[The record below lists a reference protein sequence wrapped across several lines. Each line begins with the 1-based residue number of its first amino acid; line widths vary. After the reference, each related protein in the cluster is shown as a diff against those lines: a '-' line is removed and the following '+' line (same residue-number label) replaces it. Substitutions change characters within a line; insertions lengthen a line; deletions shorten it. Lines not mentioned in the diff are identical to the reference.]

1 MTKSKKEG
9 RKNSRNPSTPKRQQP
24 RKRTSNS
31 IQPLLQPTPLIQPLT
46 PLLYF
51 PVPIYGGKT
60 AHRAMVRLLGAEGV
74 EERDESASR
83 LGEVSYCADVDGGW
97 VPQG

>member
-1 MTKSKKEG
+1 MTKTKKE
-9 RKNSRNPSTPKRQQP
+9 RRSNSRNPFTPKRQQP
-24 RKRTSNS
+24 RKRTRNS

-51 PVPIYGGKT
+51 PVPVDGGKT
-60 AHRAMVRLLGAEGV
+60 AHHAVIRLLGAEGV

-83 LGEVSYCADVDGGW
+83 LGEVSYGADVNGGW
-97 VPQG
+97 VP